1 MRIFYWFSF
10 NLRIWSTIVKMQS
23 SWARAHYVRTQP
35 IGIPAL
41 NQWYMWVVFLCALLR
56 LIFTFGYIA
65 YVNPWNHTRSKRSQ
79 LVRFYCQLKSAL
91 QVIFQFKFFN
101 MSCVS
106 ISKICEM
113 NNFHSTGIKYV
124 MAQFTKNTRNRNNTE
139 IFSTKRERKNQ
150 WEMVSTQSF

>member
-35 IGIPAL
+35 TCA
-41 NQWYMWVVFLCALLR
+41 QSVVYVSCVLVC
-56 LIFTFGYIA
+56 IIA
-65 YVNPWNHTRSKRSQ
+65 ANFYFWLYVNPWNHTRSKRSQ

>member
-1 MRIFYWFSF
+1 MRILYWFSF

-23 SWARAHYVRTQP
+23 RWATAHYMGTQP
-35 IGIPAL
+35 TWA
-41 NQWYMWVVFLCALLR
+41 MVCVSCALVCIIEAHFYFGCMWIHEITHEAKDHNL
-56 LIFTFGYIA
+56 FTLLP
-65 YVNPWNHTRSKRSQ
+65 VEM
-79 LVRFYCQLKSAL
+79 CAL
-91 QVIFQFKFFN
+91 QVIFRNEFFN

-124 MAQFTKNTRNRNNTE
+124 MAQYTENTRRTIPKYSPRKE
-139 IFSTKRERKNQ
+139 REKNQ